1 MVKVGDI
8 VIMNDDYEVS
18 EQNKGKEFKVISDPW
33 LVCGTDCVKLK
44 GYAGGY
50 AVDGLT
56 VVR

>member
-33 LVCGTDCVKLK
+33 LVCGTDCVKLE
-44 GYAGGY
+44 GCAGGY